1 MDFGESDEIAAL
13 RASVLRLIEREIE
26 PAIGAFERAG
36 AFPRS
41 IVEKMGAA
49 GLFGAAFP
57 ERLGGSAS
65 GFAAVAAIAE
75 TLSRRRPEFG
85 YLMNMQAMTCP
96 FTIFNWGTDEQAERF
111 VPNVIQGRRLGMFA
125 LTEPGGGSDPASAMQ
140 TRARRDGEVYRL
152 SGAKTFITMAD
163 VADVGVV
170 FAKTDP
176 DAGHRGITAFIV
188 EPLGQPGYRAD
199 PIAMPGLAP
208 TFRSCAVSFDEVAV
222 PAANRLGAEGEG
234 FKIAMNALDYG
245 RLTVAARLTGLA
257 QGCFEAATAYANQR
271 VIGGQA
277 IARYQMVQQG
287 IADMAVEIEA
297 ARLLVA
303 KLAWTMDQGAPAT
316 RAAAHAKYFAQTVA
330 NRAARTAAEVFGGY
344 ALTDAYPIQKLA
356 AYVAVLTA
364 GEGTA
369 NVQRVLIAEDAL
381 GLKDANRHPV
391 RNRLIRPANTSS

>member
-1 MDFGESDEIAAL
+1 MDFTEPAEIAAL
-13 RASVLRLIEREIE
+13 RASVVRLIAHDIE
-26 PAIGAFERAG
+26 PTIGAFERTG
-36 AFPRS
+36 AFPRP
-41 IVEKMGAA
+41 IVETMGAA

-75 TLSRRRPEFG
+75 TLSSRRPEFG

-96 FTIFNWGTDEQAERF
+96 FTIFNWGTAAQAECF
-111 VPNVIQGRRLGMFA
+111 VPDLIRGRKLGMFA
-125 LTEPGGGSDPASAMQ
+125 LTEPGGGSDPAGAMQ
-140 TRARRDGEVYRL
+140 TRARREGGVYRL
-152 SGAKTFITMAD
+152 SGSKTFITMAD

-176 DAGHRGITAFIV
+176 AAGHRGITAFIV
-188 EPLGQPGYRAD
+188 EPRDQPGYRAD

-208 TFRSCAVSFDEVAV
+208 TFRSCAVSFDDVAV
-222 PAANRLGAEGEG
+222 PVANRLGAEGEG

-245 RLTVAARLTGLA
+245 RLTVAARLVGLA
-257 QGCFEAATAYANQR
+257 QGCLDAATAYANER
-271 VIGGQA
+271 SVGGQP

-287 IADMAVEIEA
+287 IADMAVAIEA

-303 KLAWTMDQGAPAT
+303 KLAWTMDQGRPAT

-330 NRAARTAAEVFGGY
+330 NQAARTAAEVFGGY

-369 NVQRVLIAEDAL
+369 NVQRILIGEDAL
-381 GLKDANRHPV
+381 GLKDADRHAV
-391 RNRLIRPANTSS
+391 RNRLVRPEP